1 MNNGQYRFY
10 NNYEPPE
17 NVRARL
23 NTPEEDYKLK
33 APYRDLLGILEAEK
47 CWSEEDA
54 MHAQQILQELE
65 NWDNNERERRTTPP
79 KDDRT
84 IRDRLGKLHNKG
96 LVFIIEGSGRE
107 KNYYWKTPDEKVP
120 DPRLFKI
127 AKVLS
132 DISKPLEKIFCRH
145 DLVLIGVFIYI
156 LGTLLN
162 PLHSV
167 GFTLMMTGFTF
178 FWIGHFMAYRDTP
191 LFEHKRESYR

>member
-17 NVRARL
+17 NIRARL
-23 NTPEEDYKLK
+23 NTPEEDYNLK

-54 MHAQQILQELE
+54 IHAQQISQELE

-79 KDDRT
+79 KSDKT
-84 IRDRLGKLHNKG
+84 IRNKLDDLHDKG
-96 LVFIIEGSGRE
+96 LVFIDENIGR
-107 KNYYWKTPDEKVP
+107 KNYYWKISDEKVRHP
-120 DPRLFKI
+120 YLYKI

-132 DISKPLEKIFCRH
+132 NFSKPLEKIICRH
-145 DLVLIGVFIYI
+145 DVVLIGVFIYI
-156 LGTLLN
+156 VGTLLN

-167 GFTLMMTGFTF
+167 GFELMMTGFSL

-191 LFEHKRESYR
+191 LFEHKRKSYK

>member
-1 MNNGQYRFY
+1 MNNGQCLFY

-65 NWDNNERERRTTPP
+65 NWDHNERERRTTPP

-84 IRDRLGKLHNKG
+84 IRDRLGKLYNKG
-96 LVFIIEGSGRE
+96 LVLIIEGSGRE
-107 KNYYWKTPDEKVP
+107 KNYYWKIPDEKVP
-120 DPRLFKI
+120 DPRLFKFT
-127 AKVLS
+127 KVLR
-132 DISKPLEKIFCRH
+132 DISKPLEKILCRH
-145 DLVLIGVFIYI
+145 DVVLIGVFIYI

-162 PLHSV
+162 PLHSF
-167 GFTLMMTGFTF
+167 GFNLMMFGFSLF
-178 FWIGHFMAYRDTP
+178 LIGHVMAHRDIP
-191 LFEHKRESYR
+191 LFEYKRESYR